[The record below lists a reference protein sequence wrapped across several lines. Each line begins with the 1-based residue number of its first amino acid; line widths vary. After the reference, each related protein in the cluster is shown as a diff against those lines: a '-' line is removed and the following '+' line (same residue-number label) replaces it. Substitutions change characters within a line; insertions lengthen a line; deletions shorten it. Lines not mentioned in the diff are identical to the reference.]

1 MYQQGP
7 SGLVLAMISTQT
19 PIDLADCC
27 LQCAHMVG
35 DVGELLQRAAAGERQ
50 AWDQLVE
57 RYSRLVWSV
66 ARSFG
71 LDDATASDVSQTVW
85 LRLVEHCERIRD
97 PERLAGWLATTTRR
111 EALRVVRGL
120 RRQQP
125 SEAIATTPDRTSPQP
140 DELLLDAELLRTVYR
155 GFSGLPERC
164 QQLLRLL
171 VAEPRLDYATISE
184 IIDRPVGSIGPTRA
198 RCLDHLRRLIDSP
211 SETGA
216 HTSD

>member
-1 MYQQGP
+1 MYHQGP
-7 SGLVLAMISTQT
+7 AALVFAMISTLT
-19 PIDLADCC
+19 PIGPTDRC
-27 LQCAHMVG
+27 LQSAHMVS
-35 DVGELLQRAAAGERQ
+35 DVGQLLQRAAAGERQ

-57 RYSRLVWSV
+57 RYARLVWSV

-71 LDDATASDVSQTVW
+71 LDDATANDVSQTVW
-85 LRLVEHCERIRD
+85 LRLVEHCDRIRD

-111 EALRVVRGL
+111 EALRVLRGL

-125 SEAIATTPDRTSPQP
+125 SEAVVGTPDRTSPQP
-140 DELLLDAELLRTVYR
+140 DELLLDEELLRTVYR
-155 GFSGLPERC
+155 GFSALSHRC

-171 VAEPRLDYATISE
+171 CAEPRLDYATISE
-184 IIDRPVGSIGPTRA
+184 IIGRPVGSIGPTRA

-211 SETGA
+211 TETGA